1 MCISVNESNS
11 LQGQDSSHDI
21 KTIFYWYFMIYNYNY
36 FYFIHV
42 AETNILDNN
51 KQVILIK

>member
-21 KTIFYWYFMIYNYNY
+21 KTIFYLYFMIYNYNY